1 MTVAIKRGAP
11 STMYAGT
18 EISPRLLEAGERLER
33 DALAGC
39 IAHPGLL
46 RTLATLGGEHFDSVL
61 CRELRDVLVAG
72 ATVPDALVPLYAEL
86 DARAASSGIDE
97 ETAEQLLL
105 RLRERRLERELQ
117 TADAEHLRDLQIAL
131 QKVRTAFR
139 EFA

>member
-1 MTVAIKRGAP
+1 MRSRAASPTRGSSGSSP
-11 STMYAGT
+11 SSGRSTST
-18 EISPRLLEAGERLER
+18 PS
-33 DALAGC
+33 
-39 IAHPGLL
+39 L
-46 RTLATLGGEHFDSVL
+46 RAACATTSSRGRRRAD
-61 CRELRDVLVAG
+61 D
-72 ATVPDALVPLYAEL
+72 LVPLYAEL

>member
-1 MTVAIKRGAP
+1 MR
-11 STMYAGT
+11 
-18 EISPRLLEAGERLER
+18 R
-33 DALAGC
+33 
-39 IAHPGLL
+39 
-46 RTLATLGGEHFDSVL
+46 
-61 CRELRDVLVAG
+61 LRDHLVAG
-72 ATVPDALVPLYAEL
+72 TPPPDELVPLYAEL

-117 TADAEHLRDLQIAL
+117 TADPEHLRDLQVAL